1 MNKALLLMIVA
12 LTTLSLGACAST
24 GNLREGVPL
33 VQGPAIRNVTGPYD
47 AAKACVKGIPET
59 ATINVGVGDVRD
71 VTGRMSVVG
80 NGNGSFLPIVATKMM
95 ESSLADTGVKLVD
108 MSNTYRQLV
117 DWYAQKGLLRG
128 AKLFVPEYLVEGT
141 ISSLDFLP
149 GKASSFHIAGVG
161 YDSRTYQAVGRGDFS
176 LSTFPFGTA
185 AGGYMVA
192 TTKVAKEFTA
202 VENGGGAYEF
212 VGGGTGARFA
222 SFSLDKGEREPMQY
236 TVGFMTDYAA
246 VDLVTTLLQTLVSEG
261 KIPHPHATMTKIHE
275 CRELLEE
282 PDTASASKTK

>member
-1 MNKALLLMIVA
+1 MQKALFIVIVA
-12 LTTLSLGACAST
+12 IATLSLGACATTS
-24 GNLREGVPL
+24 NLSRGVPL
-33 VQGPAIRNVTGPYD
+33 VQGPAIQNVTGPYD

-59 ATINVGVGDVRD
+59 ASINIGVGAVRD

-108 MSNTYRQLV
+108 MSNTYRELV
-117 DWYAQKGLLRG
+117 DWYSQKGLLKG
-128 AKLFVPEYLVEGT
+128 AKLFIPDYLVEGT

-149 GKASSFHIAGVG
+149 GKAASFHIAGVG
-161 YDSRTYQAVGRGDFS
+161 YNSRTYQAIGRGDFS
-176 LSTFPFGTA
+176 LSTFPFGAA

-192 TTKVAKEFTA
+192 TTKVSKEFTA
-202 VENGGGAYEF
+202 IENGGGTYEF

-236 TVGFMTDYAA
+236 TVGYMTDYAA

-261 KIPHPHATMTKIHE
+261 KIPHPHLTMTKIDE
-275 CRELLEE
+275 CRQLLE
-282 PDTASASKTK
+282 DTGNSPAPKAK